1 MRPVVVGI
9 KGIFSA
15 VVRPEHLA
23 NRFKDPILPPVLA
36 TPVMLLF
43 MENAALEALRTYLE
57 PGESVVG
64 IGANIRHLAA
74 TGVGQ
79 RVVAEAT
86 LVELE
91 GRRFKFDV
99 LAHDESELIG
109 SGTHERMLVDLER
122 FQLRLAAKTRPN

>member
-1 MRPVVVGI
+1 MLPVAIGTR
-9 KGIFSA
+9 GIFTA
-15 VVRPEHLA
+15 VVQPEHLA

-43 MENAALEALRTYLE
+43 MENAALDALRAHLE

-74 TGVGQ
+74 TGVGE

-86 LVELE
+86 VIGQED
-91 GRRFKFDV
+91 RRIAFEVIARDSS
-99 LAHDESELIG
+99 ALIG
-109 SGTHERMLVDLER
+109 SGTHERMVVNLER
-122 FQLRLAAKTRPN
+122 FQLRLAKQKT